1 MGPRIFSMES
11 SSFELLEN
19 PSMTNNRMVWSGM
32 GGQDDERGLVK
43 EDKSI
48 STEVL
53 KHTTLVPS
61 PKRISGMVKE
71 GDKKNTIEDN
81 VGEGAILKQAE
92 QPHFDDK
99 DEGSISP
106 FEGLVTTKPSPPPS
120 TGCSIDKLS
129 WAEATQVSG
138 GNEEV
143 SGGNEEIS
151 GGNEEV
157 EEEGIDGMN
166 LSGRLQ
172 AKLEEKRSCGP
183 SNGSWRSGPLS
194 GTWRAQGPSNGTWR
208 LARTLQPQ
216 LRHRLQIWTSCI
228 VLLLS
233 LLVWIGWHLSPH
245 WLDLET
251 SWEILQ
257 DSSLCLER
265 EGGGL
270 VCSNVVLDQVVRNV
284 NGSFQSTI
292 ASIADLRT
300 KMTTPIISIVTGF
313 PVTSSTIV
321 LIALISCVA
330 CIHRCILSAPTEG
343 EKRKLKKKKDPS
355 SQPRTSATGNNTTG
369 SSNFSR
375 SIWQSSVTLT
385 LGVLPSYQLIL
396 SLLAFSV
403 LFLPSLVL
411 LKDQAR
417 QVSWRKYDTEN
428 ATGCGGK
435 PI

>member
-1 MGPRIFSMES
+1 META
-11 SSFELLEN
+11 SFELLEN

-32 GGQDDERGLVK
+32 GGQDGERGLVR

-53 KHTTLVPS
+53 KHTTPVPS

-92 QPHFDDK
+92 QLYFDDK

-120 TGCSIDKLS
+120 TGCSIDKSELS

-138 GNEEV
+138 GNEEI
-143 SGGNEEIS
+143 SGGNEGVS

-172 AKLEEKRSCGP
+172 AKLEEKRVSGP

-216 LRHRLQIWTSCI
+216 LRHRLHIWTSCI

-233 LLVWIGWHLSPH
+233 LLVWIGWHWSPH

-300 KMTTPIISIVTGF
+300 KMTTPIISIVTDF

-321 LIALISCVA
+321 LITLSSCVA
-330 CIHRCILSAPTEG
+330 YILSAPTEG
-343 EKRKLKKKKDPS
+343 EKTKLKKKKEPIN
-355 SQPRTSATGNNTTG
+355 QPRTSATGNNTTG

-375 SIWQSSVTLT
+375 SIWQSSVTLV

-403 LFLPSLVL
+403 LFLPALVL
-411 LKDQAR
+411 LNDQTR
-417 QVSWRKYDTEN
+417 QVSWWKYDTEK

-435 PI
+435 HI

>member
-11 SSFELLEN
+11 ASFELLEN

-32 GGQDDERGLVK
+32 GGQDGERGLVR

-61 PKRISGMVKE
+61 PKRISGKVKE
-71 GDKKNTIEDN
+71 GNKKNTIEDN

-92 QPHFDDK
+92 QLHFDDK

-143 SGGNEEIS
+143 SGGD
-151 GGNEEV
+151 GEV

-172 AKLEEKRSCGP
+172 AKLEEKRVCGP

-194 GTWRAQGPSNGTWR
+194 GSWRAQGPSNGTWR

-228 VLLLS
+228 LLLLS
-233 LLVWIGWHLSPH
+233 FLVWIGWHLSPH
-245 WLDLET
+245 WLDLES
-251 SWEILQ
+251 SWAILQ

-300 KMTTPIISIVTGF
+300 KITTPIISIVTDF

-330 CIHRCILSAPTEG
+330 YIHRCILSAPTEG

-375 SIWQSSVTLT
+375 SIWQSSVTLV

>member
-1 MGPRIFSMES
+1 
-11 SSFELLEN
+11 
-19 PSMTNNRMVWSGM
+19 
-32 GGQDDERGLVK
+32 
-43 EDKSI
+43 
-48 STEVL
+48 
-53 KHTTLVPS
+53 
-61 PKRISGMVKE
+61 
-71 GDKKNTIEDN
+71 
-81 VGEGAILKQAE
+81 
-92 QPHFDDK
+92 
-99 DEGSISP
+99 
-106 FEGLVTTKPSPPPS
+106 
-120 TGCSIDKLS
+120 
-129 WAEATQVSG
+129 
-138 GNEEV
+138 
-143 SGGNEEIS
+143 
-151 GGNEEV
+151 
-157 EEEGIDGMN
+157 MN

-172 AKLEEKRSCGP
+172 AKLEEKRVSGP

-194 GTWRAQGPSNGTWR
+194 GSWRAQGPSNGTWR

-251 SWEILQ
+251 SWAILQ

-300 KMTTPIISIVTGF
+300 KMTTPIISIVTDF
-313 PVTSSTIV
+313 PVTSSTII

-343 EKRKLKKKKDPS
+343 ENTKLKKKKDPS
-355 SQPRTSATGNNTTG
+355 NQPRTGNNTTG
-369 SSNFSR
+369 SSNFTR
-375 SIWQSSVTLT
+375 SIWQSSVTLI
-385 LGVLPSYQLIL
+385 LSVLPSYQLVL

-403 LFLPSLVL
+403 LFLPALVL
-411 LKDQAR
+411 LNDQTR
-417 QVSWRKYDTEN
+417 QVSWWKYDTEK

-435 PI
+435 HI